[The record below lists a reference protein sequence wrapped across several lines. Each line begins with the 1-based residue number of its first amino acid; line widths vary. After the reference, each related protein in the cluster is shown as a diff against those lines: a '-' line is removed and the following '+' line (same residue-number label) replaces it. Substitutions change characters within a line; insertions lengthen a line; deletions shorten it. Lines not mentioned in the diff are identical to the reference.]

1 MNKMNQEQDYSC
13 TPYNLS
19 FQGMDVTL
27 SKVMPAGSSEMRE
40 IFEARGFTVSEEQN
54 FDRRWKE

>member
-27 SKVMPAGSSEMRE
+27 SKVMPAGSSEM
-40 IFEARGFTVSEEQN
+40 
-54 FDRRWKE
+54 